1 MRNRIRVVLAQC
13 RGVWANRPR
22 WRNMWDRGP
31 VSFLPMLF
39 AETAP
44 LDLRLVGR
52 TLLRAALVGAAAG
65 LAGAAFF
72 AGLEYLQM
80 FVLEYLVGYEPLR
93 AEGET
98 FAGGLI
104 HQPVFR
110 PWLLLFLPALGGLVC
125 GLITRL
131 APETRGGGADAMID
145 AFHHQ
150 NGVIRPRVIWVKA
163 LASAAT
169 LGTGG
174 VGGREGPTMQIGG
187 ALGSTVGALLGVSPR
202 EQRILLVA
210 GVAAGIA
217 AVFRTPLGA
226 ALIAVEVLYRD
237 GFESDGLIP
246 SVLASVVA
254 YSIVT
259 SIFGE
264 STLFAHAARF
274 PFEPS
279 HLPLY
284 GLLAL
289 VLAAA
294 AIFFLGVFRTVKRL
308 APRLPGPEWARP
320 ALGGLALGILCTPII
335 MLVGHA
341 IGQPGQGLGILGGGY
356 GAVQMAITGSD
367 WLPGGWHAVGLLF
380 ALAMAKL
387 FTTSLTIGTGGSAGD
402 FAPSL
407 AIGGLLGGAFGRAA
421 QIWVDPS
428 IDPGAFALVG
438 MGCFYGGVAHVPL
451 SALVLVCE
459 LAGNY
464 DLLVPLML
472 ALGISF
478 VALRK
483 RTLYDAQVPTQRD
496 SPVHRDALL
505 LDVLRTVRVGDLMAR
520 GRPFVSFSAATPAD
534 DMLRRIGE
542 AAWQDVFPVVEPD
555 GSLSGLVSA
564 DTLRVLASEQ
574 RETTWVVAADLMQPA
589 VTVNPDDDLHVAT
602 EKLVQNGLREVVVVN
617 RKGEILGFLDE
628 AEVARV
634 YLRSAA
640 RAEDAASSHRN
651 LPRMP
656 PRGPGSTG

>member
-1 MRNRIRVVLAQC
+1 
-13 RGVWANRPR
+13 
-22 WRNMWDRGP
+22 MWERAPG
-31 VSFLPMLF
+31 SLLPLLF

-52 TLLRAALVGAAAG
+52 TVWRAALVGAAAG

-72 AGLEYLQM
+72 AGVEYLQL
-80 FVLEYLVGYEPLR
+80 FLLEYVAGYEPLR
-93 AEGET
+93 ADGET
-98 FAGGLI
+98 FTPEL
-104 HQPVFR
+104 QPQPFR
-110 PWLLLFLPALGGLVC
+110 PWLLLVLPALGGLAC
-125 GLITRL
+125 GLLTML
-131 APETRGGGADAMID
+131 ARETRGGGGDAMIH
-145 AFHHQ
+145 AFHRQ

-163 LASAAT
+163 VASAIT
-169 LGTGG
+169 LGSGG

-187 ALGSTVGALLGVSPR
+187 ALGSTVGRLLRVSPR

-254 YSIVT
+254 YSIAI

-264 STLFAHAARF
+264 STLFHHAPRF

-284 GLLAL
+284 ALLAIL
-289 VLAAA
+289 LAAT
-294 AIFFLGVFRTVKRL
+294 AIVFLAVFGAVKR
-308 APRLPGPEWARP
+308 AAARLPGPEWMRP
-320 ALGGLALGILCTPII
+320 AVGGLALGLLCTPII
-335 MLVGHA
+335 VVIGNA
-341 IGQPGQGLGILGGGY
+341 IGRPGQGLGILGGGY
-356 GAVQMAITGSD
+356 GAVQMAISGST
-367 WLPGGWHAVGLLF
+367 WLPTGWNAVGLLLL
-380 ALAMAKL
+380 LAAVKL
-387 FTTSLTIGTGGSAGD
+387 VATTFTIGSGGSAGD

-407 AIGGLLGGAFGRAA
+407 AIGGLVGGAFGRAA

-438 MGCFYGGVAHVPL
+438 MGCFYGGIAHVPL

-472 ALGISF
+472 ALAVAF

-483 RTLYDAQVPTQRD
+483 RTLYEAQVPTQRD
-496 SPVHRDALL
+496 SPVHREALM
-505 LDVLRTVRVGDLMAR
+505 LDVLRSVTVGELMAR
-520 GRPFVSFSAATPAD
+520 GRPFVSFAPATPAD
-534 DMLRRIGE
+534 DMLHRIGE
-542 AAWQDVFPVVEPD
+542 QAWQDVFPVVEPD
-555 GSLSGLVSA
+555 GSLAGLITA
-564 DTLRVLASEQ
+564 DALRILAAEQ
-574 RETTWVVAADLMQPA
+574 RDVTWVVAADLMQPA
-589 VTVNPDDDLHVAT
+589 VTVGPDDDLHVAT
-602 EKLVQNGLREVVVVN
+602 EKLVGNGLRELPVVSG
-617 RKGEILGFLDE
+617 KGEILGFLDE

-634 YLRSAA
+634 YLR
-640 RAEDAASSHRN
+640 AASSAEDEARS
-651 LPRMP
+651 RRGQAGSSP
-656 PRGPGSTG
+656 PVPDDPPSSR

>member
-1 MRNRIRVVLAQC
+1 
-13 RGVWANRPR
+13 
-22 WRNMWDRGP
+22 
-31 VSFLPMLF
+31 
-39 AETAP
+39 
-44 LDLRLVGR
+44 
-52 TLLRAALVGAAAG
+52 
-65 LAGAAFF
+65 
-72 AGLEYLQM
+72 
-80 FVLEYLVGYEPLR
+80 
-93 AEGET
+93 
-98 FAGGLI
+98 
-104 HQPVFR
+104 
-110 PWLLLFLPALGGLVC
+110 
-125 GLITRL
+125 
-131 APETRGGGADAMID
+131 
-145 AFHHQ
+145 
-150 NGVIRPRVIWVKA
+150 VIRPRVIWIKA

-187 ALGSTVGALLGVSPR
+187 ALGSTVGALLRVSPR

-237 GFESDGLIP
+237 GFESDALVP

-279 HLPLY
+279 HLPMY

-289 VLAAA
+289 TLAAV
-294 AIFFLGVFRTVKRL
+294 AILFLSVFHTIKRL
-308 APRLPGPEWARP
+308 AARMPGPEWTRP
-320 ALGGLALGILCTPII
+320 AWGGLAIGLLCTPII
-335 MLVGHA
+335 LLVGHA
-341 IGQPGQGLGILGGGY
+341 IGSPGQGLGLLGGGY
-356 GAVQMAITGSD
+356 GAVQMAITGSE
-367 WLPGGWHAVGLLF
+367 WLPGGWNAVGLLF

-387 FTTSLTIGTGGSAGD
+387 FTASLTIGSGGSAGD

-505 LDVLRTVRVGDLMAR
+505 LDVLRTVRVGELMAR
-520 GRPFVSFSAATPAD
+520 GRPFVSFSPATPAE
-534 DMLRRIGE
+534 DMLRRIGD

-555 GSLSGLVSA
+555 GALSGLVSA
-564 DTLRVLASEQ
+564 DALRVLAAEQ
-574 RETTWVVAADLMQPA
+574 RDTTWVVAADLMQPP
-589 VTVNPDDDLHVAT
+589 VTVAPDDDLHVAT
-602 EKLVQNGLREVVVVN
+602 EKLVQNGLRELPVIG

-640 RAEDAASSHRN
+640 RAEDAAASRRD
-651 LPRMP
+651 LPRVGP
-656 PRGPGSTG
+656 PGPPAR